1 MFTKEMTNLTL
12 TSRILNN
19 VFPNITGTNF
29 GYDESFLATLR
40 ALIYRRIKPEDCI
53 RVDLKLSSRIFD
65 FIKDKNGLE
74 AYNAISVAPIP
85 NSILIVGFNG
95 GEKNRTR
102 SMEIINNEFI
112 KLFPGFVEL
121 LDLHEY
127 SRRQSLNIRYFIN
140 EKDKSVAV
148 FAEELNLK
156 VWHFIQS
163 FTSRLLPWY
172 FNNCP
177 LAEDEKGLL
186 KSLTNKTSTTYLRL
200 IEAMAEK
207 FDLRGIK
214 IEGLLKDFDKK
225 RKANS
230 LSLIKN
236 EIYRQESDMNRWM
249 QRYMD
254 GLKVLEDLRIKESG
268 LEYQIREGDIHDSEL
283 IDFFKNNHH
292 VNILS
297 VDDNYIKIIIDT
309 TLENYDPEMFERMCK
324 NEKSYLFEGYT
335 VTEPTFESKE
345 ARKKLL
351 NAIFGEDSLLKI
363 KVCAYYCIDV
373 RGGVMSSTGFA
384 YTEIYKDFLV
394 NPHIKYHACIG
405 NNRPIICNFLKKG
418 DYISGITQCQVSA
431 MNLNLSEGSQTV
443 APFLGE
449 LFSNNCKNVILM
461 PDGTSCTPR
470 AAYNWLLSQENNTTE
485 NEHKQED

>member
-1 MFTKEMTNLTL
+1 MFTKEMKDLTL

-19 VFPNITGTNF
+19 VFPNITGTRF

-40 ALIYRRIKPEDCI
+40 ALIYKRIKPEDYI
-53 RVDLKLSSRIFD
+53 RVDHKSSSRMFGSIED
-65 FIKDKNGLE
+65 INGLE
-74 AYNAISVAPIP
+74 AYNAVAIPPIS
-85 NSILIVGFNG
+85 NSILITGFNG
-95 GEKNRTR
+95 GEKSRTR

-148 FAEELNLK
+148 FAEGFDLK
-156 VWHFIQS
+156 IWHFIQS
-163 FTSRLLPWY
+163 FMSRLLPWY
-172 FNNCP
+172 FNDNP
-177 LAEDEKGLL
+177 LAEDEKELL
-186 KSLTNKTSTTYLRL
+186 KSLTNKTSTTYFRL

-207 FDLRGIK
+207 FDLRSVK
-214 IEGLLKDFDKK
+214 IESLLKDFGK
-225 RKANS
+225 RQKSNA
-230 LSLIKN
+230 LISIKD
-236 EIYRQESDMNRWM
+236 EIFRQESDMNRWM
-249 QRYMD
+249 QRYTE
-254 GLKVLEDLRIKESG
+254 GLRVLEDLRIKESG
-268 LEYQIREGDIHDSEL
+268 LEYQIKEGDTHDSEL
-283 IDFFKNNHH
+283 INFLKNNHH
-292 VNILS
+292 VNILNTE
-297 VDDNYIKIIIDT
+297 DNYIKIIIDT
-309 TLENYDPEMFERMCK
+309 TLENYDPEMFERMYK

-335 VTEPTFESKE
+335 VTEPTFKSKE

-363 KVCAYYCIDV
+363 KVCAYYCIDI
-373 RGGVMSSTGFA
+373 RGGVMSSTGFV
-384 YTEIYKDFLV
+384 YPDTYKDFLV

-470 AAYNWLLSQENNTTE
+470 AAYNWLLSQESITTE
-485 NEHKQED
+485 NENKQED